1 MPALHPLDEATTLT
15 PVGER
20 RAMGATSHWY
30 ANMAGPFGG
39 TTAATLLRA
48 VLEDP
53 ACIGDPIALTVNFT
67 GAIADGAFEV
77 SWVEKRTGRTVQH
90 WTVDL
95 IQNGKIAATASVV
108 CARRTETWTHRP
120 ATMPAAPTAAE
131 VTPLDMGGRTG
142 WTTRYGFRIIEGPPQ
157 FGVPPEGAPRSA
169 RTLCWLSDLP
179 DRTLDFLSLAALS
192 DAFIVRIIQVRG
204 KLGPMG
210 TISLTTYFH
219 ADAEALA
226 ANGARPILG
235 MADAK
240 VFNAGFADQ
249 EASLWRDDG
258 VLLATSVQMSFY
270 RD

>member
-1 MPALHPLDEATTLT
+1 MTALHPLDEATTLT
-15 PVGER
+15 PIGER
-20 RAMGATSHWY
+20 RATGQTSHWY

-53 ACIGDPIALTVNFT
+53 ACIGDPIALTVNFS
-67 GAIADGAFEV
+67 GPIADGAFEV
-77 SWVEKRTGRTVQH
+77 SWTEKRTGRTVQH

-95 IQNGKIAATASVV
+95 IQNGKVAAMASVV

-120 ATMPAAPTAAE
+120 ATMPAASPASDVA
-131 VTPLDMGGRTG
+131 PLDFGTRTG
-142 WTTRYGFRIIEGPPQ
+142 WLARYAFRILEGAPQ
-157 FGVPPEGAPRSA
+157 FGVPPEDGPRNA
-169 RTLCWLSDLP
+169 RTVCWLSDLP

-192 DAFIVRIIQVRG
+192 DAFIVRIVQVRG
-204 KLGPMG
+204 IGGPMG
-210 TISLTTYFH
+210 TITLTTYFH
-219 ADAEALA
+219 TDAESLT

-235 MADAK
+235 VADAK
-240 VFNAGFADQ
+240 VFNRGFADQ

-258 VLLATSVQMSFY
+258 VLLATSVQASFY